1 MGNAS
6 YMAKTEFKTVIESL
20 KAVLIPVAVAV
31 REGTSFAKQWEPG
44 SQVGLDV
51 ETVSQT
57 AEKVVFHIYGIHG
70 RIGA

>member
-1 MGNAS
+1 MKWGNAS
-6 YMAKTEFKTVIESL
+6 YMAKTEFKTVM

>member
-1 MGNAS
+1 MKWGNAS
-6 YMAKTEFKTVIESL
+6 YMAKTEFKTVM

-57 AEKVVFHIYGIHG
+57 AEKVVFHIYGIRE
-70 RIGA
+70 RIDL